1 MAPTDEGAARWRR
14 LLLIVAAVNMV
25 VTLVIQLLLAG
36 TVIPPLAVFF
46 LLYAG
51 GIALVRR
58 PGKAGPIMVGVVS
71 VLFVLGNLPFVVE
84 DLSHPTSFLVFS
96 TTLAGLAAAIVGVV
110 AMVGFLRGWP
120 SATAGRVGAV
130 AGAIFVLGTAL
141 SVVASL
147 FVSNEGAESG
157 DLALEASNTKF
168 KPATAQA
175 KAGRVAVAVAN
186 EDLARHTF
194 TIETLGVDLQVPAGK
209 SRRVEFDARPGTYT
223 YTCEVDGHEDMKGTL
238 TVQ

>member
-1 MAPTDEGAARWRR
+1 MGPTDTDSVRWRR
-14 LLLIVAAVNMV
+14 LLLVVAAVNIV
-25 VTLVIQLLLAG
+25 VTLLVQLLLAG
-36 TVIPPLAVFF
+36 AVIPPLMVFL

-58 PGKAGPIMVGVVS
+58 PGKAGPIMIGVVS
-71 VLFVLGNLPFVVE
+71 VPFVLGNLPFVVQ

-147 FVSNEGAESG
+147 FVSNEGAEPG
-157 DLALEASNTKF
+157 DLALKASDIEF
-168 KPATAQA
+168 KPEAAQA
-175 KAGRVAVAVAN
+175 KAGRVAVVATRICRATPSPSRPSAWTSRCRR
-186 EDLARHTF
+186 ARAAGWSST
-194 TIETLGVDLQVPAGK
+194 PAP
-209 SRRVEFDARPGTYT
+209 ARIPTPARWT
-223 YTCEVDGHEDMKGTL
+223 ATRT
-238 TVQ
+238 